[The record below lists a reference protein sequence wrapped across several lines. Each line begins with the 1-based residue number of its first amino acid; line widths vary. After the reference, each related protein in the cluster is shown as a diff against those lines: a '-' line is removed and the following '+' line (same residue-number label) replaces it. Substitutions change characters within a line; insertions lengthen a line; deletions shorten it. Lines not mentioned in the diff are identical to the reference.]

1 MLAVTVTYW
10 VWFWLVMELGA
21 LPVTHVAMSLSLQV
35 PVVVVPSADMTE
47 VSKVISIMFSLVT
60 GSRLSLISTL
70 MVLPSTETGV
80 CAVVVVASLAAI
92 CW

>member
-1 MLAVTVTYW
+1 
-10 VWFWLVMELGA
+10 
-21 LPVTHVAMSLSLQV
+21 MSLSLQV